1 MPTYRAIAST
11 ETDPEAP
18 LTSALAKALADNPL
32 AIAEQAA
39 GAPKIRHVNVV
50 SGASGFTQTFTGLGD
65 YGGVEFSTF
74 GVNTGGA
81 VAAIT
86 IQYST
91 DGGSTWST
99 AFTLAS
105 VPGTTGT
112 CIGEGFLDFASGTV
126 GFAGRHAAAS
136 GAGTNYQA
144 SGTMAGASLAID
156 AVRFTFGGGNGVAM
170 LRPKGATV

>member
-1 MPTYRAIAST
+1 MPTFTTIPNGLVAVGAKPFAST
-11 ETDPEAP
+11 MQ
-18 LTSALAKALADNPL
+18 ALRDNPL
-32 AIAEQAA
+32 AIAEQSA
-39 GAPKIRHVNVV
+39 GAPKIRQVNVV

-74 GVNTGGA
+74 GVNTGGS
-81 VAAIT
+81 AAALT

-105 VPGTTGT
+105 LLGTTGT

-136 GAGTNYQA
+136 GFGTNYQA